1 MQYRP
6 ITLAIFFAWIVSIV
20 SIVSIFPTVRARKDE
35 ESVGV
40 GIHVLQKAMR
50 FVKDTNYGDG
60 DGNTPDVLERLESG
74 HVHTLY
80 KVAQAMNERENRED
94 RLTSIEIW
102 HALADH
108 NDDNSNSNSN
118 NGHILSQVA
127 LGFAYSEHDKAS
139 AVTYFVQAGEAGP
152 HQAALFNAGRLL
164 ADPELEDFVK
174 ALAYLRAA
182 YNLAETHPEY
192 STDHLTETSKLAYE
206 TLSAQLTGLVN
217 ESLGSKGG
225 IALSIQEVA
234 DMFLYAN
241 LNDYPLAKS
250 REEKIWARGM
260 QSLQARN
267 WEIAFV
273 EFEKLQRTSREEL
286 SNLQLSLLNVLKQ
299 YCKSVSGIDLGSD
312 EL

>member
-6 ITLAIFFAWIVSIV
+6 ITLAIFFAWISIV
-20 SIVSIFPTVRARKDE
+20 SIPTVRARKDE
-35 ESVGV
+35 ESIGV

-50 FVKDTNYGDG
+50 FVKDTNYGNG

-102 HALADH
+102 HALAD
-108 NDDNSNSNSN
+108 DNSNSN

-182 YNLAETHPEY
+182 YKLAETHPEY

-217 ESLGSKGG
+217 ESLFASKGG
-225 IALSIQEVA
+225 SALSIQEVA